1 MIKFLDLREKL
12 KSNVYN
18 ALCAYGND
26 GWLKKRTV
34 ENVCAA
40 YGIVDDGFGVDKL
53 ENPTFDDVTL
63 ACLTPSM
70 FCEKRLI
77 VCEDFVLPDSV
88 AKLNEAKN
96 KLNELMKHADGSF
109 CLLILSES
117 DKGFKDIVGMET
129 VDCNRL
135 DRASVITWIE
145 SYCKKR
151 GVAVDRLSADRIATY
166 CLMDMS
172 RVAVETQKL
181 IDYGQIDADSID
193 LLVHRD
199 AEYVV
204 YDLSGAIADKN
215 AERALSIYRGLIARG
230 EEARALFALLYS
242 FYRRVYYVKTSEFS
256 ADEIAT
262 YLGVKGGAV
271 NFAKQT
277 AERYKPMQLKRALG
291 YLALADDR
299 LKSFVADDNE
309 VMQVLIMQLI
319 SL

>member
-12 KSNVYN
+12 KSNAYS
-18 ALCAYGND
+18 ALCVYGND

-40 YGIVDDGFGVDKL
+40 YGIVDDGFGVDRL
-53 ENPTFDDVTL
+53 ENPTLDDVAM

-77 VCEDFVLPDSV
+77 VVEDFALPEASS
-88 AKLNEAKN
+88 KLTEAKN
-96 KLNELMKHADGSF
+96 KLAELLKQADGSF
-109 CLLILSES
+109 CLLILTEN
-117 DKGFKDIVGMET
+117 DKGFKDIAGIET
-129 VDCNRL
+129 VDCNHL
-135 DRASVITWIE
+135 DRASIVKWIE
-145 SYCKKR
+145 SYCKR
-151 GVAVDRLSADRIATY
+151 QGVAVDRLCADRIATY
-166 CLMDMS
+166 CLMDMA
-172 RVAVETQKL
+172 RIAVETQKL
-181 IDYGQIDADSID
+181 IDYGQIDLNSID

-215 AERALSIYRGLIARG
+215 AERALTLYRGLIARG
-230 EEARALFALLYS
+230 EDARALFQLLYN
-242 FYRRVYYVKTSEFS
+242 FYRRVYYVKTSEYS
-256 ADEIAT
+256 NDEIAA

-271 NFAKQT
+271 SFAKET
-277 AERYKPMQLKRALG
+277 AQRYKPMQLKRALD

-299 LKSFVADDNE
+299 LKAFVDDNE
-309 VMQVLIMQLI
+309 VMNILIMQLI